1 MKVKKFENNPR
12 LASSIRQNINKLY
25 EAGQETQ
32 NKFLISLRKIK
43 KKDKEVMVCLDQ
55 SVEESKKWMKFSDF
69 IRDVQAIQQKQKDL
83 ENSEGAKL
91 SDKDKKRL
99 CDYETFI

>member
-1 MKVKKFENNPR
+1 
-12 LASSIRQNINKLY
+12 
-25 EAGQETQ
+25 
-32 NKFLISLRKIK
+32 
-43 KKDKEVMVCLDQ
+43 
-55 SVEESKKWMKFSDF
+55 MKFSDF
-69 IRDVQAIQQKQKDL
+69 IKDVQAIQQKQKDL